1 MTATKAMTDA
11 ELADWLVK
19 DGERADAAARRRTH
33 WDEARPGHDG
43 EAGPRAVVVPLD
55 TVEPERVDWLAPGLP
70 CGKVVLVE
78 GDPGTSKSTVVL
90 DIAARLTRGAPVF
103 GGSPREPRNVVLLT
117 YEDGLADTIRPRLDA
132 LGGDAARVF
141 VFDAVEVGGDSRP
154 PKFPADA
161 QLLRSIVEQHDAALV
176 IVDPLS
182 AALDEFTD
190 SHKDA
195 SVRRVTAQLARVA
208 ETTGA
213 CVIGIRHLTKGPA
226 ANALRAGGGSIAF
239 IAAARVCLL
248 VSLHPDDADKLQ
260 HERRRVLAC
269 VKNNLAA
276 HPPSRMFEL
285 WQPEGREHA
294 AIRWL
299 GESPLSADDLNAVHA
314 VAAPDDH
321 GGQAERSAWL
331 RDLLMAG
338 RMPFR
343 DVRRLASEA
352 GFSERSVRRTAQSIG
367 IRIDREG
374 QGTEHRTYWSLPT
387 AATSATPAPVQSLA
401 DVAGV
406 VSREPSGS
414 RQRPDL
420 DAPRGLPMPHTGNA
434 ENA

>member
-1 MTATKAMTDA
+1 MTATKTMTDA
-11 ELADWLVK
+11 EVADWLVVE
-19 DGERADAAARRRTH
+19 GERTDAARRRQ
-33 WDEARPGHDG
+33 ARSADVRPDRDT
-43 EAGPRAVVVPLD
+43 PRAVVVPLD
-55 TVEPERVDWLAPGLP
+55 TVKPERIDWLAPGLP
-70 CGKVVLVE
+70 RGKVVLVE
-78 GDPGTSKSTVVL
+78 GDPGTSKSTFAL
-90 DIAARLTRGAPVF
+90 DIAARVSRGWPIL
-103 GGSPREPRNVVLLT
+103 GSGSGEPRNVILLT
-117 YEDGLADTIRPRLDA
+117 YEDGLADTVRPRLDA

-141 VFDAVEVGGDSRP
+141 AFDSVADGGDFRP

-161 QLLRSIVEQHDAALV
+161 QRLQSIVEQRQAALV

-239 IAAARVCLL
+239 IAAARVALL
-248 VSLHPDDADKLQ
+248 VSLHPDDAEKPQ

-276 HPPSRMFEL
+276 HQKSRVFEL
-285 WQPEGREHA
+285 WQPEGHEHA

-299 GESPLSADDLNAVHA
+299 GESMLSADDLNAVNA
-314 VAAPDDH
+314 VAAPEDH

-331 RDLLMAG
+331 RELLMAG
-338 RMPFR
+338 RMSFR

-352 GFSERSVRRTAQSIG
+352 GFSERSLRRTAQSLG

-374 QGTEHRTYWSLPT
+374 QGTEHRTCWSLPT
-387 AATSATPAPVQSLA
+387 PATPATP
-401 DVAGV
+401 
-406 VSREPSGS
+406 P
-414 RQRPDL
+414 
-420 DAPRGLPMPHTGNA
+420 
-434 ENA
+434 